1 MMKTIGWMLSR
12 MILARF
18 LGILIGISMFVL
30 TLEAVSYAKEILA
43 LQPDHAAILAS
54 YMLHRAPATLAT
66 FLPMSMLLSILLTLT
81 ELSYRNEITAIWA
94 TGVSPMR
101 LVLLLLPVAFLTGG
115 LHFLLSDQGVPAAAP
130 QLNKWGVADYGEKKL
145 RLSENDPIWMRS
157 GDDILRA
164 KSSNADS
171 TALNDVIIFR
181 RTPDGILRE
190 QIFAKT
196 AKLDGSRW
204 NLDTVVVYY
213 RENLPPDRLDTL
225 VYTGAMRP
233 AAAGARTGD
242 PEEMTFKELGNFI
255 TNAGFG
261 IRPTWVY
268 ETWRQKRLALL
279 FSTLVMIAICVPL
292 ATRFRR
298 GGGLGILFAV
308 GVGLGF
314 LFFVI
319 DGIASTMG
327 ELGFVWPWMAAWMPV
342 LLFGSVALALG
353 LRMDRV

>member
-1 MMKTIGWMLSR
+1 MMKTVGWMLSR
-12 MILARF
+12 MILVRF
-18 LGILIGISMFVL
+18 FGILVGISVFVL

-43 LQPDHAAILAS
+43 LQPGHAAILAN

-66 FLPMSMLLSILLTLT
+66 FLPMSLLLALLLTLT

-94 TGVSPMR
+94 TGVSPMQ

-115 LHFLLSDQGVPAAAP
+115 LHFLLSDQGVPAAAA
-130 QLNKWGVADYGEKKL
+130 QLNQWGIADYGEKKL
-145 RLSENDPIWMRS
+145 RLGEDDPIWMRS

-171 TALNDVIIFR
+171 TELNDVIVFR

-196 AKLDGSRW
+196 AKLDGNRW
-204 NLDTVVVYY
+204 NLGTVVIYY
-213 RENLPPDRLDTL
+213 RENLPPDRLDAL

-242 PEEMTFKELGNFI
+242 PEEMTFNELGHFI
-255 TNAGFG
+255 ANSGFG

-298 GGGLGILFAV
+298 GGGLGLLFAA

-314 LFFVI
+314 LFFVL
-319 DGIASTMG
+319 DGISSTMG

-342 LLFGSVALALG
+342 LLFASLALALG